1 MPWSS
6 ESRGEKSTAIFI
18 PEKNKRVHSE
28 CGQRELSNRKIK
40 KIPPNVM
47 ILILSRL
54 PTKSVARFRSVSKL
68 WNSLTCEPSFAL
80 QQFRNG
86 PNKNRP
92 SALILSWRCNIEFS
106 LKQFEEG
113 RPLSEKLYFI
123 GPKRLP
129 CYVMT
134 NSCNGLIC
142 VLGLRSAIMVNPG
155 TGKVIML
162 PEGTIA
168 CNNSKLPISGG
179 LGFDVSTGEYKVV
192 RFVHCLDLT
201 VACEVLTLG
210 SQSWRRISNAPLPDT
225 VRPPVV
231 VNEAIH
237 WTAKSDRHDGPE
249 VAVSFDIRR
258 ETFGVIMHPECSRS
272 SKVGNM
278 VSVVGELAGYLCVS
292 DKNTLSS
299 QMDIWILMDY
309 SQRRWIKQYSINLLA
324 MENCSWDYVR
334 VVKPLTIR
342 DGNILLT
349 DGRGR
354 FDYYDPESGRFRMV
368 MHDSAACGHTAL
380 HVESLISPAAVQ
392 RGIGLVYGRGNLNA
406 EN

>member
-1 MPWSS
+1 MH
-6 ESRGEKSTAIFI
+6 F
-18 PEKNKRVHSE
+18 PENNKIRIRRD
-28 CGQRELSNRKIK
+28 CGQQELANKKVK

-47 ILILSRL
+47 AEILSRL
-54 PTKSVARFRSVSKL
+54 PTKSVARFRSASKL
-68 WNSLTCEPSFAL
+68 WNSLTCESSFAL
-80 QQFRNG
+80 QQFKNG

-92 SALILSWRCNIEFS
+92 SVLILNWRCNIEFS
-106 LKQFEEG
+106 LNQFEEG
-113 RPLSEKLYFI
+113 RPLSEKLYCI

-142 VLGLRSAIMVNPG
+142 VLGLRSAVMVNPG
-155 TGKVIML
+155 TGEVMML
-162 PEGTIA
+162 PEGTIG
-168 CNNSKLPISGG
+168 CNVHKLPVSGG
-179 LGFDVSTGEYKVV
+179 LGFDISTGEYKVV
-192 RFVHCLDLT
+192 RFVHCLDRT
-201 VACEVLTLG
+201 VASEVLTLG
-210 SQSWRRISNAPLPDT
+210 SESWRRISNAPLQDT

-237 WTAKSDRHDGPE
+237 WTAKCDRHDGPE
-249 VAVSFDIRR
+249 VAVSFDIRH
-258 ETFGVIMHPECSRS
+258 ETFDVIMHPEGSHSITESSR
-272 SKVGNM
+272 VGRT

-292 DKNTLSS
+292 DKNTLTS

-309 SQRRWIKQYSINLLA
+309 SQRRWIKQYSINLQA
-324 MENCSWDYVR
+324 MENRSWDYVR

-354 FDYYDPESGRFRMV
+354 FDYYDPGSESFRMI
-368 MHDSAACGHTAL
+368 MHDSAAAGYTTL
-380 HVESLISPAAVQ
+380 HVESLVSPAAA
-392 RGIGLVYGRGNLNA
+392 RHGTGLVYGHGNLDA